1 MSANQNILSFTIT
14 LPIFFSLI
22 VKLRMRLFLVVFFLI
37 YGTLHLYAF
46 LKAKAAL
53 AFSAKAGIPL
63 VIIMAVMMSAPL
75 IIRYLEGYKLELLA
89 RFMSYTGYIWMG
101 GLVLFV
107 AFAVCIDIYRLLF
120 YLLNLFLHINLST
133 ISVSVK
139 GAFFIP
145 LIAALSAGCYG
156 FFEAKD
162 IQVEH
167 LTVKSSSIPAES
179 NGLKIVQIS
188 DVHIGL
194 IVREERLR
202 KIADKVMAES
212 PDILVSTGDF
222 VDGQINRL
230 EGLAEIFLRIK
241 PAYGKYAI
249 TGNHEYYAGLDQALE
264 FTRSAG
270 FTILR
275 GETVEVAGIYITG
288 VDDSTGKQSGS
299 YNGKSERELLSGL
312 DSNKFKILLKHRP
325 LVSNDGAGL
334 FDLQLSGHTHKG
346 QIFPFSLVT
355 KLYYPKHAGFLD
367 LQNGSHLYVSRGSG
381 TWGPP
386 IRFLSPPEVTVI
398 ELVHAD

>member
-1 MSANQNILSFTIT
+1 
-14 LPIFFSLI
+14 
-22 VKLRMRLFLVVFFLI
+22 MRLFLIVFFLI
-37 YGTLHLYAF
+37 YGSLHLYAF

-53 AFSAKAGIPL
+53 SLSSKAGIL
-63 VIIMAVMMSAPL
+63 LIVFMAVMTSAPV

-89 RFMSYTGYIWMG
+89 RLMSYTGYIWMG
-101 GLVLFV
+101 VLILFF
-107 AFAVCIDIYRLLF
+107 AFAVCIDCYRLLL
-120 YLLNLFLHINLST
+120 YLLNLMFHTDVST
-133 ISVSVK
+133 ITLSPK
-139 GAFFIP
+139 GSFFIP
-145 LIAALSAGCYG
+145 LIAALAAGCYG

-162 IQVEH
+162 LQVEH
-167 LTVKSSSIPAES
+167 LTVKSSRVPAES

-194 IVREERLR
+194 IIREERLKR
-202 KIADKVMAES
+202 IAAKVKLES

-222 VDGQINRL
+222 VDGQLNRL
-230 EGLAEIFLRIK
+230 EGLAEIFLHIK
-241 PAYGKYAI
+241 PVYGKYAI

-264 FTRSAG
+264 FTRNAG

-275 GETVEVAGIYITG
+275 GEAVEVAGIYIAG
-288 VDDSTGKQSGS
+288 VDDIAGKQFGRS
-299 YNGKSERELLSGL
+299 NGNSERELLSGL
-312 DSNKFKILLKHRP
+312 DHDTFKILLKHRP
-325 LVSNDGAGL
+325 LISNDGNGL

-398 ELVHAD
+398 KLVHTD

>member
-1 MSANQNILSFTIT
+1 
-14 LPIFFSLI
+14 
-22 VKLRMRLFLVVFFLI
+22 MRLFLIVFFLI
-37 YGTLHLYAF
+37 YGSLHLYAF

-53 AFSAKAGIPL
+53 SLSSKAGIL
-63 VIIMAVMMSAPL
+63 LIVFMAVMTSAPV

-89 RFMSYTGYIWMG
+89 RLMSYTGYIWMG
-101 GLVLFV
+101 VLILFF
-107 AFAVCIDIYRLLF
+107 AFAVCIDCYRLLL
-120 YLLNLFLHINLST
+120 YLLNLMFHTDVST
-133 ISVSVK
+133 ITISPK
-139 GAFFIP
+139 GSFFIP
-145 LIAALSAGCYG
+145 LIAALTAGCYG

-167 LTVKSSSIPAES
+167 LTVKSSRVPAES

-194 IVREERLR
+194 IIREERLKR
-202 KIADKVMAES
+202 IAEKVKLES

-222 VDGQINRL
+222 VDGQLNRL
-230 EGLAEIFLRIK
+230 EGLAEIFLHIK
-241 PAYGKYAI
+241 PVYGKYAI

-264 FTRSAG
+264 FTRNAG

-275 GETVEVAGIYITG
+275 GEAVEVAGIYIAG
-288 VDDSTGKQSGS
+288 VDDPAGKQFGRS
-299 YNGKSERELLSGL
+299 NGNSERELLSGL
-312 DSNKFKILLKHRP
+312 DHDTFKILLKHRP
-325 LVSNDGAGL
+325 LISNDGNGL

-398 ELVHAD
+398 KLVHTD